1 MVKRI
6 SKIVLLA
13 ILPVNGKQAPYI
25 SSLLSHSTCL
35 RFSNLRAAPPCLEI
49 IVFALTKSP
58 FFGRYCRGFQACIP
72 VFPVLPPY
80 PQWSNSRLT
89 DLVWPIRCGV
99 SRGNFRF
106 KDPPLI
112 ARKSANERRKWSRLP
127 LAIPVFVRSRDE
139 NGKELL
145 EFANALNVSA
155 GGALIALRRSI
166 PLSSRVSLEI
176 PSAPLGLSATLPKSS
191 RNLPARALRVHYED
205 GYHLIGLKF
214 SRALLDGRSRGA
226 NAYRKTASPK

>member
-1 MVKRI
+1 MI
-6 SKIVLLA
+6 
-13 ILPVNGKQAPYI
+13 G
-25 SSLLSHSTCL
+25 
-35 RFSNLRAAPPCLEI
+35 
-49 IVFALTKSP
+49 FAFTKSP
-58 FFGRYCRGFQACIP
+58 FFDRYCREFQACIP
-72 VFPVLPPY
+72 VFPAIPRWLHR
-80 PQWSNSRLT
+80 SNCHLT
-89 DLVWPIRCGV
+89 GMVWHIRCGV
-99 SRGNFRF
+99 SRGNFCF

-226 NAYRKTASPK
+226 NGYRKTASPK